1 LLLRPVSFFE
11 NYLDQLELV
20 RAEGIVADSIAP
32 DLAIPMVATRDVADV
47 AARALAAGDWRGTAV
62 RELLGE
68 RDLTPIEATR
78 ILGERIGR
86 PDLPY
91 VALSDD
97 DMAAALV
104 GAGLSPSFAGLY
116 VEMTRAF
123 REGQVRPVAG
133 RTPENTTPTRFEE
146 FADEWAAAFTAR

>member
-1 LLLRPVSFFE
+1 
-11 NYLDQLELV
+11 
-20 RAEGIVADSIAP
+20 
-32 DLAIPMVATRDVADV
+32 
-47 AARALAAGDWRGTAV
+47 
-62 RELLGE
+62 
-68 RDLTPIEATR
+68 
-78 ILGERIGR
+78 
-86 PDLPY
+86 
-91 VALSDD
+91 
-97 DMAAALV
+97 MAAALV